1 MKPCKTGC
9 SSLKSRY
16 ELFLTQFSFAVN
28 VSHTQDV
35 ELHGIPMHRYT
46 LDKSALDVNNVTV
59 FTKGVFDVHRVLG
72 GPLFFSLPRFLHSDS
87 LHEELD
93 LPAPEE
99 TKHESFVS
107 IRIFSGNFVCLC
119 VCV

>member
-1 MKPCKTGC
+1 MKPCKTGY
-9 SSLKSRY
+9 SRLESRY

-87 LHEELD
+87 LHKELN
-93 LPAPEE
+93 LTAPEE
-99 TKHESFVS
+99 KKHESFVS

>member
-1 MKPCKTGC
+1 MKPCKTGY
-9 SSLKSRY
+9 SRLKSRY

-35 ELHGIPMHRYT
+35 ELHGIPMHRHT
-46 LDKSALDVNNVTV
+46 MDKSALDVNNVTM
-59 FTKGVFDVHRVLG
+59 FTKGVFDVRRVLR
-72 GPLFFSLPRFLHSDS
+72 GPLFFSLPRFLHGGS
-87 LHEELD
+87 LHKELN

-99 TKHESFVS
+99 KKHESFVS